1 MAEYRIGLQV
11 DDGRCPTQGRHGAVV
26 LLRNLRGPTSLTVP
40 TALSEAARIL
50 MILFPAWPTERK
62 FDAERPERGLHAPR
76 AVGEGAWGF
85 GTNRAV

>member
-1 MAEYRIGLQV
+1 
-11 DDGRCPTQGRHGAVV
+11 
-26 LLRNLRGPTSLTVP
+26 VP